1 MDLNGNQV
9 IAVDFDGTL
18 CKQAWPEIGEEN
30 EILIEHLKEQQ
41 AAGARLILWTNREG
55 DLLEEAVEW
64 CKARGLTFDT
74 VNANLP
80 ELIDL
85 YKNDCRKINAD
96 IYIDDKAVNP
106 VPYRHAAGM
115 FGFNHTQTRSTRQN
129 LRKGDLTMW
138 KRIERAIRIAR
149 RNSKARRQRKKTSE
163 ILLAVFTLTNCGTL
177 QELEYHTGYYAGTAD
192 QAAAVGEITREQRGQ
207 ILRVLHYISAGERE
221 RLENE

>member
-1 MDLNGNQV
+1 MVQPEDREDGAAVDTILKGKRQMKRKYGVVDYLRKHYPPPEGSGEVEVEFLEGYDSIEGPDGSMGFGVFIPTEGELMDLNGNQV

-64 CKARGLTFDT
+64 CKAHGLTFDT

-115 FGFNHTQTRSTRQN
+115 FGFNPYANPIDKAEFEKRRSN
-129 LRKGDLTMW
+129 HVEK
-138 KRIERAIRIAR
+138 
-149 RNSKARRQRKKTSE
+149 N
-163 ILLAVFTLTNCGTL
+163 
-177 QELEYHTGYYAGTAD
+177 
-192 QAAAVGEITREQRGQ
+192 
-207 ILRVLHYISAGERE
+207 
-221 RLENE
+221 

>member
-1 MDLNGNQV
+1 MDLKGNQV

-106 VPYRHAAGM
+106 NCFCLFFYFHEFPAFLIFLYH
-115 FGFNHTQTRSTRQN
+115 
-129 LRKGDLTMW
+129 K
-138 KRIERAIRIAR
+138 
-149 RNSKARRQRKKTSE
+149 KATHLS
-163 ILLAVFTLTNCGTL
+163 V
-177 QELEYHTGYYAGTAD
+177 
-192 QAAAVGEITREQRGQ
+192 
-207 ILRVLHYISAGERE
+207 
-221 RLENE
+221 

>member
-30 EILIEHLKEQQ
+30 KILIEHLKEQQ

-64 CKARGLTFDT
+64 CKAHGLTFDT

-106 VPYRHAAGM
+106 IRRRQIAGLTSLNPYDNPTDREAFAEVQKQKETERKES
-115 FGFNHTQTRSTRQN
+115 NQNEETEKNSESDIQT
-129 LRKGDLTMW
+129 
-138 KRIERAIRIAR
+138 E
-149 RNSKARRQRKKTSE
+149 KARETE
-163 ILLAVFTLTNCGTL
+163 T
-177 QELEYHTGYYAGTAD
+177 
-192 QAAAVGEITREQRGQ
+192 
-207 ILRVLHYISAGERE
+207 
-221 RLENE
+221 

>member
-1 MDLNGNQV
+1 MDINGNQV

-115 FGFNHTQTRSTRQN
+115 FGFNPYAKPDRQ
-129 LRKGDLTMW
+129 G
-138 KRIERAIRIAR
+138 
-149 RNSKARRQRKKTSE
+149 RQRKRTSE
-163 ILLAVFTLTNCGTL
+163 ILLAIFTLTNCGTL

>member
-1 MDLNGNQV
+1 MDLNGNKV

-30 EILIEHLKEQQ
+30 GILIEHLKAQQ

-64 CKARGLTFDT
+64 CKAHGLTFDA

-115 FGFNHTQTRSTRQN
+115 FGFNPYANPIDKAEFEKRRSN
-129 LRKGDLTMW
+129 HVK
-138 KRIERAIRIAR
+138 
-149 RNSKARRQRKKTSE
+149 
-163 ILLAVFTLTNCGTL
+163 
-177 QELEYHTGYYAGTAD
+177 
-192 QAAAVGEITREQRGQ
+192 
-207 ILRVLHYISAGERE
+207 
-221 RLENE
+221 EN

>member
-1 MDLNGNQV
+1 MDLNKNQV

-30 EILIEHLKEQQ
+30 KELIRHLKKRKAE
-41 AAGARLILWTNREG
+41 GARLILWTNREG

-64 CKARGLTFDT
+64 CRERGLEFDT

-106 VPYRHAAGM
+106 IPYRQAAG
-115 FGFNHTQTRSTRQN
+115 FTSLNPYANPIDKAEFERRSNHDGN
-129 LRKGDLTMW
+129 
-138 KRIERAIRIAR
+138 
-149 RNSKARRQRKKTSE
+149 
-163 ILLAVFTLTNCGTL
+163 
-177 QELEYHTGYYAGTAD
+177 
-192 QAAAVGEITREQRGQ
+192 
-207 ILRVLHYISAGERE
+207 
-221 RLENE
+221 

>member
-41 AAGARLILWTNREG
+41 A
-55 DLLEEAVEW
+55 AVEW

-115 FGFNHTQTRSTRQN
+115 FGFNPYANPIDKAEFEKRRSN
-129 LRKGDLTMW
+129 HVEK
-138 KRIERAIRIAR
+138 
-149 RNSKARRQRKKTSE
+149 N
-163 ILLAVFTLTNCGTL
+163 
-177 QELEYHTGYYAGTAD
+177 
-192 QAAAVGEITREQRGQ
+192 
-207 ILRVLHYISAGERE
+207 
-221 RLENE
+221 

>member
-1 MDLNGNQV
+1 MDINGNQV

-85 YKNDCRKINAD
+85 YKNDCRKINN
-96 IYIDDKAVNP
+96 KAVYLVRDGVKQEINE
-106 VPYRHAAGM
+106 YLDEDSDFIQLQHGT
-115 FGFNHTQTRSTRQN
+115 NT
-129 LRKGDLTMW
+129 
-138 KRIERAIRIAR
+138 IR
-149 RNSKARRQRKKTSE
+149 
-163 ILLAVFTLTNCGTL
+163 
-177 QELEYHTGYYAGTAD
+177 YTAD
-192 QAAAVGEITREQRGQ
+192 
-207 ILRVLHYISAGERE
+207 AGEDYLNVTVSYRF
-221 RLENE
+221 RYLGV

>member
-30 EILIEHLKEQQ
+30 KILIEHLKEQQ

-96 IYIDDKAVNP
+96 IYIDDKVVNP

-115 FGFNHTQTRSTRQN
+115 FGFNPYANPIDKAEFGKRRSN
-129 LRKGDLTMW
+129 HVEK
-138 KRIERAIRIAR
+138 
-149 RNSKARRQRKKTSE
+149 N
-163 ILLAVFTLTNCGTL
+163 
-177 QELEYHTGYYAGTAD
+177 
-192 QAAAVGEITREQRGQ
+192 
-207 ILRVLHYISAGERE
+207 
-221 RLENE
+221 

>member
-41 AAGARLILWTNREG
+41 AAGAGLILWTNREG

-64 CKARGLTFDT
+64 CKAHGLTFDA

-115 FGFNHTQTRSTRQN
+115 FGFNPYANPIDKAEFEKRRSN
-129 LRKGDLTMW
+129 HVEK
-138 KRIERAIRIAR
+138 
-149 RNSKARRQRKKTSE
+149 N
-163 ILLAVFTLTNCGTL
+163 
-177 QELEYHTGYYAGTAD
+177 
-192 QAAAVGEITREQRGQ
+192 
-207 ILRVLHYISAGERE
+207 
-221 RLENE
+221 

>member
-30 EILIEHLKEQQ
+30 KILIEHLKEQQ

-64 CKARGLTFDT
+64 CMAHGLTFDT

-115 FGFNHTQTRSTRQN
+115 FGFNPYANPIDKAEFEKRRSN
-129 LRKGDLTMW
+129 HVEK
-138 KRIERAIRIAR
+138 
-149 RNSKARRQRKKTSE
+149 N
-163 ILLAVFTLTNCGTL
+163 
-177 QELEYHTGYYAGTAD
+177 
-192 QAAAVGEITREQRGQ
+192 
-207 ILRVLHYISAGERE
+207 
-221 RLENE
+221 

>member
-1 MDLNGNQV
+1 MAGDWRG
-9 IAVDFDGTL
+9 
-18 CKQAWPEIGEEN
+18 N

-41 AAGARLILWTNREG
+41 GKQAPADLWTNREG

-64 CKARGLTFDT
+64 CKAHCWTFDT

-85 YKNDCRKINAD
+85 YKNDCRNRNAD

-115 FGFNHTQTRSTRQN
+115 FGLTHTQTRSTRQN

-138 KRIERAIRIAR
+138 KRIKRAIRIAR
-149 RNSKARRQRKKTSE
+149 RNSRARRQRKRTSE
-163 ILLAVFTLTNCGTL
+163 ILLAISTHKLRDAAGIGISHRILCGNC
-177 QELEYHTGYYAGTAD
+177 A
-192 QAAAVGEITREQRGQ
+192 
-207 ILRVLHYISAGERE
+207 
-221 RLENE
+221 

>member
-55 DLLEEAVEW
+55 DLLE
-64 CKARGLTFDT
+64 
-74 VNANLP
+74 
-80 ELIDL
+80 LIDL

-115 FGFNHTQTRSTRQN
+115 FGFNPYANPIDKAEFEKRRSN
-129 LRKGDLTMW
+129 HVEK
-138 KRIERAIRIAR
+138 
-149 RNSKARRQRKKTSE
+149 N
-163 ILLAVFTLTNCGTL
+163 
-177 QELEYHTGYYAGTAD
+177 
-192 QAAAVGEITREQRGQ
+192 
-207 ILRVLHYISAGERE
+207 
-221 RLENE
+221 